1 MRSASVFLRRL
12 GRHWRWGREQGF
24 GRLIEE
30 DELNP
35 ISRLSNSYRKWRWRS
50 ANAAGPAAAT
60 AVFLVGVQR
69 SGTNMIVRGLQT
81 APEFEVYNENN
92 KRAFRNYRLRPDAD
106 IAEIVER
113 SRHLF
118 VLFKPLIDSHRVDHL
133 LDDLALSSPP
143 RALWVYRNMEGRVR
157 SSVAKFGDTNL
168 RALREISAGTGVH
181 RWEAQRLSP
190 QSMELIRSFSYDG
203 MTPESASAL
212 FWYVRNSL
220 FFELELHKR
229 PDVLL
234 VSYDSFVS
242 NPEGSMRTVCEHIGF
257 DWNPRLTAHVT
268 SRARGPQL
276 RLAIDPRIRT
286 LCDDLQD
293 RLATTADESPRRLAT
308 RTTRGDKTSAG

>member
-1 MRSASVFLRRL
+1 MRSPSVFLRRL

-50 ANAAGPAAAT
+50 ANPVRHGDAR

-69 SGTNMIVRGLQT
+69 SGTNMLVRGLQT

-92 KRAFRNYRLRPDAD
+92 KRAFENYRLRPDAD

-133 LDDLALSSPP
+133 LDDLPLSSAP
-143 RALWVYRNMEGRVR
+143 RALWAYRNMEGRVR

-168 RALREISAGTGVH
+168 RALREINAGTGLS
-181 RWEAQRLSP
+181 RWEAQRLSL
-190 QSMELIRSFSYDG
+190 QSMELIRSLTYDR
-203 MTPESASAL
+203 MTPESGSAL

-220 FFELELHKR
+220 FFELDLHKR

-242 NPEGSMRTVCEHIGF
+242 NPESSMRTVCEHIGF

-268 SRARGPQL
+268 ARARGPQSPVD
-276 RLAIDPRIRT
+276 IDPRIRT

-293 RLATTADESPRRLAT
+293 RLATTVDERRRKLAT
-308 RTTRGDKTSAG
+308 HGAAGDASSS

>member
-1 MRSASVFLRRL
+1 MRSPSVFLRRL

-50 ANAAGPAAAT
+50 ANPVRHGDAR

-69 SGTNMIVRGLQT
+69 SGTNMLVRGLQT

-92 KRAFRNYRLRPDAD
+92 KRAFENYRLRPDAD

-133 LDDLALSSPP
+133 LDDLALSSAP
-143 RALWVYRNMEGRVR
+143 RALWAYRNMEGRVR

-168 RALREISAGTGVH
+168 RALREISAGTGLN

-190 QSMELIRSFSYDG
+190 QSMEVIRSFNYED
-203 MTPESASAL
+203 MTPESGSAL

-220 FFELELHKR
+220 FFELGLHER

-234 VSYDSFVS
+234 VSYDSFVA
-242 NPEGSMRTVCEHIGF
+242 NPETSMRTVCEHVGF
-257 DWNPRLTAHVT
+257 DWHPRLIAHVLPGG
-268 SRARGPQL
+268 RGDRVPL
-276 RLAIDPRIRT
+276 DIDPRIRW
-286 LCDDLQD
+286 LCEDLQG
-293 RLATTADESPRRLAT
+293 RLEAAVDEGRRKLANRRTAGRHN
-308 RTTRGDKTSAG
+308 